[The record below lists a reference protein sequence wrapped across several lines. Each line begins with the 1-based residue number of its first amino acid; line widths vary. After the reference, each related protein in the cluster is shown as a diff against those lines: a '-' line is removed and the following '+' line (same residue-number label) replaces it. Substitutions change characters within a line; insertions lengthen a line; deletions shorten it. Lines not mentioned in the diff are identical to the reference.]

1 MMRFNEVVQEKLN
14 RADSHGEISFL
25 RYKPM
30 LVPPRP
36 WLSVDRG
43 GFLSQKTVFMR
54 THGSQ
59 LQTES
64 LYHADLHNIF
74 KSLNTLSKV
83 GWVVNKEVLRVA
95 EQVWE
100 NGGGILDIP
109 SRTDLPLPNRV
120 SVFRKMS
127 EIVRFFERAQVP
139 QGADEDQAEELRPAL
154 TALRSGVQTRHR
166 AGVSERRNALSSDSC

>member
-14 RADSHGEISFL
+14 RADSRGEISFL

-59 LQTES
+59 LQMES
-64 LYHADLHNIF
+64 LYHADLHPIF

-95 EQVWE
+95 ERVWE

-109 SRTDLPLPNRV
+109 SRTDIPLPNRV
-120 SVFRKMS
+120 SASKVVS
-127 EIVRFFERAQVP
+127 AIVRFRKRTQVP
-139 QGADEDQAEELRPAL
+139 QGIYESQAEELRSAL
-154 TALRSGVQTRHR
+154 ATLRPGIQTRHR
-166 AGVSERRNALSSDSC
+166 AGVSERCNALSRGSA

>member
-83 GWVVNKEVLRVA
+83 GWVVNKEVLSVDSKGMVFVHKYLAAQPGHKLFPFTFQANEKTGERLLPASNGYPTSIRNRVVHEGGDVDEEVA
-95 EQVWE
+95 EKV
-100 NGGGILDIP
+100 
-109 SRTDLPLPNRV
+109 
-120 SVFRKMS
+120 RK
-127 EIVRFFERAQVP
+127 A
-139 QGADEDQAEELRPAL
+139 
-154 TALRSGVQTRHR
+154 
-166 AGVSERRNALSSDSC
+166 RREKKHNKL

>member
-1 MMRFNEVVQEKLN
+1 MMRFNEVVQEKLS

-54 THGSQ
+54 THGSK

-83 GWVVNKEVLRVA
+83 GWVVNKDVLRVA

-120 SVFRKMS
+120 GT
-127 EIVRFFERAQVP
+127 FFGIPRI
-139 QGADEDQAEELRPAL
+139 G
-154 TALRSGVQTRHR
+154 
-166 AGVSERRNALSSDSC
+166 